1 MASWISCQNTH
12 FSKLSYKAVVETPL
26 ILNGDEGHS
35 FSWNYD
41 HGMSSMVFFF
51 FFCPRFFFFFFNK
64 FFHFIAEARSEG
76 ISRLL
81 IGEEAAST
89 LLDLRLFEAPAIP

>member
-12 FSKLSYKAVVETPL
+12 FSKLSYKAVVETPS

-41 HGMSSMVFFF
+41 HGMSSMKG
-51 FFCPRFFFFFFNK
+51 FFFFFFKK
-64 FFHFIAEARSEG
+64 FFYFIAEACSEG